1 MRRLF
6 LIRAYGDFVIAI
18 RSVLKSSNPSETK
31 LIVSLHLKPLY
42 EAISKVL
49 DISALQVEFEDF
61 RINNAQLNL
70 FTDRYL
76 LQKSTLDQ
84 VASLKN
90 YLNTFTEH
98 EYKNCLEQSRRKR
111 IFEFATGQRFEPI
124 VKKNRVYEEYAK
136 SFNHTNEQIKL
147 DIPTSARILILP
159 DARIRKRNL
168 PQEIVQ
174 EIIHGANNKNHNV
187 QVAYFKRVN
196 QVNKA
201 GKITSVMFKTDL
213 KFTQTVYNNFDELIG
228 LIMEADFII
237 GADSLPIHLSQ
248 FLSKPHFILYPD
260 KGSMAFFTPFAIQ
273 QRYYCEFNEYE
284 SITIPFLA

>member
-18 RSVLKSSNPSETK
+18 RSVLKSSNPGETK
-31 LIVSLHLKPLY
+31 IIASLHLKPLHD
-42 EAISKVL
+42 AIDKVF

-61 RINNAQLNL
+61 GINNSQLNL
-70 FTDRYL
+70 FTNRHL
-76 LQKSTLDQ
+76 LNKGTLSQ
-84 VASLKN
+84 VASLKKYFN
-90 YLNTFTEH
+90 EKADDT
-98 EYKNCLEQSRRKR
+98 YKNCIEQSRRKR
-111 IFEFATGQRFEPI
+111 VFEFATGQKFEPI
-124 VKKNRVYEEYAK
+124 VKSNRVYEEYAK

-147 DIPTSARILILP
+147 AIPDKAKVLILP
-159 DARIRKRNL
+159 DARIQKRNL

-174 EIIHGANNKNHNV
+174 EIIHSANNKNHNV

-201 GKITSVMFKTDL
+201 GKPTAVLFKTDL
-213 KFTQTVYNNFDELIG
+213 KFTQTVYNNFEELIG
-228 LIMEADFII
+228 LINEADFII

-260 KGSMAFFTPFAIQ
+260 KGSLAFFTPFAIQ

>member
-18 RSVLKSSNPSETK
+18 RSVLKSSNPAETK

-42 EAISKVL
+42 EAIAKVL

-61 RINNAQLNL
+61 KINNAQLNL

-76 LQKSTLDQ
+76 LQQSTLEQ
-84 VASLKN
+84 VASIKK
-90 YLNTFTEH
+90 YLNTQVNDV
-98 EYKNCLEQSRRKR
+98 YNDCLEQTRRKK
-111 IFEFATGQRFEPI
+111 IFEFATGKKFDPI
-124 VKKNRVYEEYAK
+124 VKRDRVYEEYAK
-136 SFNHTNEQIKL
+136 SFNHSNEHIKA
-147 DIPTSARILILP
+147 DIPENAKVLILP
-159 DARIRKRNL
+159 DARIQKRNL

-174 EIIHGANNKNHNV
+174 EIIYSANIKNHNV

-196 QVNKA
+196 KVNKA
-201 GKITSVMFKTDL
+201 GKTTSVMFKTDL
-213 KFTQTVYNNFDELIG
+213 KFTQTVYNNFDELIQ
-228 LIMEADFII
+228 LIMEADFVI

>member
-90 YLNTFTEH
+90 YLNTYTEH
-98 EYKNCLEQSRRKR
+98 GYKDCLEQSRRKR

>member
-18 RSVLKSSNPSETK
+18 RSVLKSSNPGETK
-31 LIVSLHLKPLY
+31 LIVSLHLQPLY
-42 EAISKVL
+42 EAIAKVL

-61 RINNAQLNL
+61 KINNAQLNL

-76 LQKSTLDQ
+76 LQQSTLEQ
-84 VASLKN
+84 VASIKK
-90 YLNTFTEH
+90 YLNTQVNDV
-98 EYKNCLEQSRRKR
+98 YNDCLEQTRRKK
-111 IFEFATGQRFEPI
+111 IFEFATGKKFDPI
-124 VKKNRVYEEYAK
+124 VKRDRVYEEYAK
-136 SFNHTNEQIKL
+136 SFNHSNEYIKA
-147 DIPTSARILILP
+147 DIPENAKVLILP
-159 DARIRKRNL
+159 DARIQKRNL

-174 EIIHGANNKNHNV
+174 EIIYSANIKNYNV

-196 QVNKA
+196 KVNKA
-201 GKITSVMFKTDL
+201 GKTTSVMFKTDL
-213 KFTQTVYNNFDELIG
+213 KFTQTVYNNFDELIQ
-228 LIMEADFII
+228 LIMEADFVI

>member
-147 DIPTSARILILP
+147 DIPNSARILILP
-159 DARIRKRNL
+159 DARIQKRNL